1 MSCLLVD
8 LGNTRCKL
16 ALGADGAISRPLVA
30 SYDDGATLDGY
41 LTAHATG
48 LPVLI
53 ASVANASATSAFV
66 ARLQDAGL
74 APIRLIKSTD
84 QLPMISNGY
93 RKPEQLGIDRLL
105 AMVAAR
111 AVVAGPLCVV
121 DAGTAVTIDFVDAGG
136 QHLGGFILPGQLMAR
151 DCLLAKT
158 AIPQDP
164 EIEAN
169 AVVGRDT
176 ATAVALGA
184 RYAVAG
190 VVEHFVAA
198 KAGLGN
204 DQPPRVVVGGGDAAI
219 FAPLLPPNCITLN
232 DLVLRGLAVV
242 AANEGG

>member
-1 MSCLLVD
+1 MTCLLVD

-16 ALGADGAISRPLVA
+16 ALGADGVISQTLVVR
-30 SYDDGATLDGY
+30 YDDGAALDGY
-41 LTAHATG
+41 LTAYATG
-48 LPVLI
+48 LPVLM
-53 ASVANASATSAFV
+53 ASVANASATSAFA

-74 APIRLIKSTD
+74 GQIRLIKSTD
-84 QLPMISNGY
+84 QLPTISNGY
-93 RKPEQLGIDRLL
+93 RKPDQLGVDRLL

-151 DCLLAKT
+151 DCLLART
-158 AIPQDP
+158 AIPHDP

-169 AVVGRDT
+169 AMLGRDT

-190 VVEHFVAA
+190 LVEHVVAG
-198 KAGLGN
+198 KAGVCY

-219 FAPLLPPNCITLN
+219 FAPLLPPDCITL
-232 DLVLRGLAVV
+232 DHLVLRGLAVV